1 MATRTRTITSTSI
14 PLRPSS
20 SCSSSTLFCF
30 VRLLFLLMLLF
41 ISLTCT
47 TVVDASTLDSR
58 PEELPLACPI
68 CRRTDRPLLNPD
80 HPFTMVNG
88 ITWTCKYLQETV
100 QDVDEYG
107 WESERIMC
115 RSAQLQAEQH
125 GCRCG
130 GEPMAALQS
139 TYVDLNPA
147 CNMCAT
153 VAMKDSN
160 LNTQLSPIPFEN
172 KDKLVNTGIIGSHNC
187 QGLFEALADGILSS
201 TLCPQIQTVAGP
213 VCCVSNNDNTNM
225 NSGDAP
231 NFVVATGGTTT
242 FTPAGTDTENTIR
255 FNTGG
260 TTTTTG
266 TITTTKAAAPPT
278 RKKIYS
284 GRDRTRLSSY
294 VRGHRGIGTPGTR

>member
-1 MATRTRTITSTSI
+1 MATRTITRARI

-20 SCSSSTLFCF
+20 SSSSSSSTLVCF
-30 VRLLFLLMLLF
+30 VRLLLLLLLL
-41 ISLTCT
+41 SLTWT
-47 TVVDASTLDSR
+47 TTVVVVDASTLDSR
-58 PEELPLACPI
+58 PEDLPLACPI
-68 CRRTDRPLLNPD
+68 CRRTDRPLLTPD
-80 HPFTMVNG
+80 HQFTMVNG

-130 GEPMAALQS
+130 GDALAPLQS
-139 TYVDLNPA
+139 QYVDLNPA
-147 CNMCAT
+147 CNMCAR
-153 VAMKDSN
+153 VATIQDSKQN
-160 LNTQLSPIPFEN
+160 VQLSPIPFEN
-172 KDKLVNTGIIGSHNC
+172 KEKLVHTGIIGTHNC

-213 VCCVSNNDNTNM
+213 VCCVSTTEDND
-225 NSGDAP
+225 
-231 NFVVATGGTTT
+231 TTT
-242 FTPAGTDTENTIR
+242 MKNNVIGTASNTAAQQNSDYSIR
-255 FNTGG
+255 FNTGPTTAG
-260 TTTTTG
+260 TTETT
-266 TITTTKAAAPPT
+266 TITTTKAAAPT